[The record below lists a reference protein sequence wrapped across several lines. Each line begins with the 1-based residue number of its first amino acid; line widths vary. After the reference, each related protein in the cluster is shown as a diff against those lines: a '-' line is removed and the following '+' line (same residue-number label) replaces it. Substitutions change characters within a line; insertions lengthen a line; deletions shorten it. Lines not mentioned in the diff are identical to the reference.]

1 MDYAVLFIYF
11 DFDCG
16 VTGVCVFFLKKK
28 HRHIAVSFAFA
39 FFFFL
44 FFFFAVFTRRG
55 TKGMSGWVKIL
66 DYLMIEGGFLSI
78 HLFLAFPAPFFTRE
92 AYINFSVT
100 LEKKGKVELKSE
112 NEQEQ

>member
-16 VTGVCVFFLKKK
+16 VTGVCVFLKKK
-28 HRHIAVSFAFA
+28 NTDTLLFLSLLP

-44 FFFFAVFTRRG
+44 FFFFAVFTQRG

>member
-1 MDYAVLFIYF
+1 MQFYLFIYF

-16 VTGVCVFFLKKK
+16 VTGVCVFFKKK
-28 HRHIAVSFAFA
+28 TQTHCC
-39 FFFFL
+39 FFRFCL
-44 FFFFAVFTRRG
+44 FFSSCFSFLLFLLREERKA
-55 TKGMSGWVKIL
+55 WVDEFKIL

>member
-39 FFFFL
+39 FFFLPVFL
-44 FFFFAVFTRRG
+44 FCCFYSERNERHEW
-55 TKGMSGWVKIL
+55 MS
-66 DYLMIEGGFLSI
+66 
-78 HLFLAFPAPFFTRE
+78 
-92 AYINFSVT
+92 
-100 LEKKGKVELKSE
+100 
-112 NEQEQ
+112 

>member
-1 MDYAVLFIYF
+1 MDEF
-11 DFDCG
+11 
-16 VTGVCVFFLKKK
+16 
-28 HRHIAVSFAFA
+28 
-39 FFFFL
+39 
-44 FFFFAVFTRRG
+44 
-55 TKGMSGWVKIL
+55 KIL